1 MYEIDMKTAGQ
12 INVLLF
18 NAQGQQVK
26 QLFSGRLN
34 AGKHRMS
41 FGEAVAQLP
50 GAQYVLT
57 VKNSSTARSV
67 RFILP

>member
-1 MYEIDMKTAGQ
+1 MKTAGQ
-12 INVLLF
+12 VNVLLF
-18 NAQGQQVK
+18 NAQGQQVR

-34 AGKHRMS
+34 AGKHRMPL
-41 FGEAVAQLP
+41 GEAVAQLP

-57 VKNSSTARSV
+57 VKNSATTRSL